1 MKNILSLLNI
11 DFLLKEDSMK
21 NWRMLFFI
29 SILAMISIAS
39 GHSADKKIYQIAN
52 LNNDLKRVKS
62 EFVENKSQLM
72 FLKLETRIA
81 NRLIEIGV
89 GPSKEKPIRLK
100 SKKLKII
107 QQQTLRF

>member
-52 LNNDLKRVKS
+52 LNNDLKGVKS

-72 FLKLETRIA
+72 FLKLETRVSKK
-81 NRLIEIGV
+81 LIEIGITV
-89 GPSKEKPIRLK
+89 Y
-100 SKKLKII
+100 
-107 QQQTLRF
+107 T

>member
-1 MKNILSLLNI
+1 MKNVLSFLNI

-62 EFVENKSQLM
+62 KFVENKSQLM
-72 FLKLETRIA
+72 FLKLETRVSK
-81 NRLIEIGV
+81 RLIEIGV
-89 GPSKEKPIRLK
+89 GPSKEQPIMLK
-100 SKKLKII
+100 
-107 QQQTLRF
+107 FNE

>member
-52 LNNDLKRVKS
+52 LNNDLKGVKS
-62 EFVENKSQLM
+62 KFVENKSQLM
-72 FLKLETRIA
+72 FLKLETRVA
-81 NRLIEIGV
+81 KKLSEIGV
-89 GPSKEKPIRLK
+89 GPSREKPLRLK
-100 SKKLKII
+100 SIK
-107 QQQTLRF
+107 

>member
-1 MKNILSLLNI
+1 MKNILSFLNI

-39 GHSADKKIYQIAN
+39 GHNADKKIYEIAN

-62 EFVENKSQLM
+62 KFVENKSQLM
-72 FLKLETRIA
+72 FLRLETRVSQ
-81 NRLIEIGV
+81 RLLEIGI
-89 GPSKEKPIRLK
+89 GPSKEQPIRLK
-100 SKKLKII
+100 LNK
-107 QQQTLRF
+107 

>member
-1 MKNILSLLNI
+1 MKNVLSFLNI

-29 SILAMISIAS
+29 SILAMISKAS

-62 EFVENKSQLM
+62 KFVENKSQLM
-72 FLKLETRIA
+72 FLKLETRVSK
-81 NRLIEIGV
+81 RLIEIGV
-89 GPSKEKPIRLK
+89 GPSKEQPIMLK
-100 SKKLKII
+100 FNK
-107 QQQTLRF
+107 

>member
-89 GPSKEKPIRLK
+89 GPSIA
-100 SKKLKII
+100 SGS
-107 QQQTLRF
+107 QTCKGN

>member
-1 MKNILSLLNI
+1 MKNVLSFLNI

-62 EFVENKSQLM
+62 KFVENKSQLM
-72 FLKLETRIA
+72 VLKLETRVSK
-81 NRLIEIGV
+81 RLIEIGV
-89 GPSKEKPIRLK
+89 GPSKEQPIMLK
-100 SKKLKII
+100 FNK
-107 QQQTLRF
+107 

>member
-39 GHSADKKIYQIAN
+39 GHSADKKN
-52 LNNDLKRVKS
+52 LPDCKF
-62 EFVENKSQLM
+62 E
-72 FLKLETRIA
+72 
-81 NRLIEIGV
+81 
-89 GPSKEKPIRLK
+89 
-100 SKKLKII
+100 
-107 QQQTLRF
+107 

>member
-1 MKNILSLLNI
+1 MNI

-39 GHSADKKIYQIAN
+39 GHNADKKIYEIAN

-62 EFVENKSQLM
+62 KFVENKSQLM
-72 FLKLETRIA
+72 FLRLETRVSQ
-81 NRLIEIGV
+81 RLLEIGI
-89 GPSKEKPIRLK
+89 GPSKEQPIRLK
-100 SKKLKII
+100 LNK
-107 QQQTLRF
+107 

>member
-39 GHSADKKIYQIAN
+39 GHNADKKIYEIAN

-62 EFVENKSQLM
+62 KFVENKSQLM
-72 FLKLETRIA
+72 FLRLETRVSQ
-81 NRLIEIGV
+81 RLLEIGI
-89 GPSKEKPIRLK
+89 GPSKEQPIRLK
-100 SKKLKII
+100 LNK
-107 QQQTLRF
+107 

>member
-1 MKNILSLLNI
+1 MNI

-39 GHSADKKIYQIAN
+39 GHNADKKIYEIAN

-62 EFVENKSQLM
+62 KFVENKSQLM
-72 FLKLETRIA
+72 FLRLETRVSQ
-81 NRLIEIGV
+81 RLFEIGV
-89 GPSKEKPIRLK
+89 GPSKEQPIRLK
-100 SKKLKII
+100 LNK
-107 QQQTLRF
+107 

>member
-21 NWRMLFFI
+21 NWRILFFI

-52 LNNDLKRVKS
+52 LNIDLKRVKS

-81 NRLIEIGV
+81 KKLFEIGV
-89 GPSKEKPIRLK
+89 GPSKEKPVRLK
-100 SKKLKII
+100 SNK
-107 QQQTLRF
+107 

>member
-39 GHSADKKIYQIAN
+39 GHSADKKIYLIAN

-62 EFVENKSQLM
+62 KFVENKSQLM
-72 FLKLETRIA
+72 FLKLETRISK
-81 NRLIEIGV
+81 RLSEIGV
-89 GPSKEKPIRLK
+89 GPPKEKPLRLK
-100 SKKLKII
+100 SKK
-107 QQQTLRF
+107 

>member
-1 MKNILSLLNI
+1 MKNILSFLNI

-52 LNNDLKRVKS
+52 LNNDLKGVKS
-62 EFVENKSQLM
+62 EFVENK
-72 FLKLETRIA
+72 
-81 NRLIEIGV
+81 
-89 GPSKEKPIRLK
+89 
-100 SKKLKII
+100 
-107 QQQTLRF
+107 

>member
-1 MKNILSLLNI
+1 
-11 DFLLKEDSMK
+11 MK

-39 GHSADKKIYQIAN
+39 GHSADKKIYLIAN

-72 FLKLETRIA
+72 FLKLETRISK
-81 NRLIEIGV
+81 RLIEVGV
-89 GPSKEKPIRLK
+89 GPSIEKPLRLI
-100 SKKLKII
+100 SKK
-107 QQQTLRF
+107 

>member
-1 MKNILSLLNI
+1 MKNVLSFLNI

-62 EFVENKSQLM
+62 KFVENKSQLM
-72 FLKLETRIA
+72 FLKLETRVSK
-81 NRLIEIGV
+81 RLIEIGV
-89 GPSKEKPIRLK
+89 GPSKEQPIMLK
-100 SKKLKII
+100 FNK
-107 QQQTLRF
+107 

>member
-1 MKNILSLLNI
+1 MKSVLSLLNI

-39 GHSADKKIYQIAN
+39 GHNADKKIYQIAN

-62 EFVENKSQLM
+62 KFVENKSQLM
-72 FLKLETRIA
+72 FLRLETRVSQK
-81 NRLIEIGV
+81 LLEIGV
-89 GPSKEKPIRLK
+89 GPSKEQPIRLK
-100 SKKLKII
+100 LNK
-107 QQQTLRF
+107 

>member
-1 MKNILSLLNI
+1 MKYILSLLNI

-29 SILAMISIAS
+29 STLAMISIAS

-62 EFVENKSQLM
+62 EFVENKSELM
-72 FLKLETRIA
+72 FLKLETRVA
-81 NRLIEIGV
+81 KRLLKIGV
-89 GPSKEKPIRLK
+89 GPSKEQPLRLK
-100 SKKLKII
+100 LNK
-107 QQQTLRF
+107 

>member
-1 MKNILSLLNI
+1 MKNVLSFLNI

-62 EFVENKSQLM
+62 KFVENKSQLM
-72 FLKLETRIA
+72 FLKLETRVSK
-81 NRLIEIGV
+81 RLIEIGV
-89 GPSKEKPIRLK
+89 GPSKEQPIMLK
-100 SKKLKII
+100 FNKGCYEN
-107 QQQTLRF
+107 F

>member
-1 MKNILSLLNI
+1 MKNVLSFLNI

-29 SILAMISIAS
+29 SILAMISIHS

-62 EFVENKSQLM
+62 KFVENKSQLM
-72 FLKLETRIA
+72 FLKLETRVSK
-81 NRLIEIGV
+81 RLIEIGV
-89 GPSKEKPIRLK
+89 GPSKEQPIMLK
-100 SKKLKII
+100 FNK
-107 QQQTLRF
+107 

>member
-21 NWRMLFFI
+21 NWRLLLFI
-29 SILAMISIAS
+29 SSLAMFAIAS
-39 GHSADKKIYQIAN
+39 GHSADKKIYQIAS

-72 FLKLETRIA
+72 FLKLETRITQ
-81 NRLIEIGV
+81 RLNEIGV
-89 GPSKEKPIRLK
+89 GPSKEQPLK
-100 SKKLKII
+100 LNSIK
-107 QQQTLRF
+107 